1 MVTQDITFGAF
12 VYDKRKT
19 QGITQKQIADALG
32 VTTVYIC
39 DIEKNRR
46 YPPTGG
52 DLLAKL
58 ATVLNLSDKD
68 IPIYYD
74 LAGQNKGCVPPDIAG
89 YVMSTD
95 IVREAIRKAKNK
107 ATDKD
112 WQQFIAILENK

>member
-1 MVTQDITFGAF
+1 MSEQNMTFGAF

-19 QGITQKQIADALG
+19 QGITQKQVADALG

-52 DLLAKL
+52 ELLVKL
-58 ATVLNLSDKD
+58 AAVLNLSDNELSL
-68 IPIYYD
+68 YYD
-74 LAGQNKGCVPPDIAG
+74 LAGKNKGCVPPDIAG

-95 IVREAIRKAKNK
+95 IVRTAIRKAKNK
-107 ATDKD
+107 ATVKD
-112 WQQFIAILENK
+112 WQQFIAVLENK

>member
-1 MVTQDITFGAF
+1 MSEQIMTFGAF
-12 VYDKRKT
+12 IYNKRKT
-19 QGITQKQIADALG
+19 QGITQKQVADALG

-52 DLLAKL
+52 ELLAKL
-58 ATVLNLSDKD
+58 VDVLKLSDD
-68 IPIYYD
+68 DLPLYYD

-95 IVREAIRKAKNK
+95 IVRMAIRKAKNK
-107 ATDKD
+107 ATVKD
-112 WQQFIAILENK
+112 WQQFIAVLENK

>member
-1 MVTQDITFGAF
+1 MVVKNITFGTF
-12 VYDKRKT
+12 VCNKRKV

-32 VTTVYIC
+32 VSTVYIC

-46 YPPTGG
+46 YPPTNGG
-52 DLLAKL
+52 LLEKL
-58 ATVLNLSDKD
+58 AAVLNISDND

-74 LAGQNKGCVPPDIAG
+74 LAGKNKGCVPPDIAD

-112 WQQFIAILENK
+112 WQQFITFLENN

>member
-1 MVTQDITFGAF
+1 MPTQDITFGAF

-19 QGITQKQIADALG
+19 QGITQKQVADALG

-58 ATVLNLSDKD
+58 AAVLNLSDKD
-68 IPIYYD
+68 IPVYYD

-95 IVREAIRKAKNK
+95 IVREAIRKAKKK

>member
-1 MVTQDITFGAF
+1 MSSQDITFGAY
-12 VYDKRKT
+12 VYGKRKT
-19 QGITQKQIADALG
+19 QGITQKQVAEALG

-52 DLLAKL
+52 ELLTKL
-58 ATVLNLSDKD
+58 VAVLKLSDD
-68 IPIYYD
+68 DLPLYYD

-95 IVREAIRKAKNK
+95 IVRVAIRKAKNK
-107 ATDKD
+107 ASVKD
-112 WQQFIAILENK
+112 WQQFIAVLENK